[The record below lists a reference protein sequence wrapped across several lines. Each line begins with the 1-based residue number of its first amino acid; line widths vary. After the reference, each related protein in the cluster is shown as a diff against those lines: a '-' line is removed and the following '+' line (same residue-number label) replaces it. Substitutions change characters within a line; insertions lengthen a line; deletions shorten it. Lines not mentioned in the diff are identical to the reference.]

1 MTITSPVK
9 PTHLFGPGQF
19 DAAVNTSAPTPAAFD
34 DLQDMSITFKRDL
47 KSLQG
52 RGQFSADV
60 CAGSSSISWKATLGA
75 LNGRIPSDLVFGAG
89 SNSAQMYNK
98 ATNEARTIGT
108 NGGSFGAVT
117 VVNHGTGVFIRDLG
131 VRDPATNLP
140 LVRVASGAAITS
152 TNHYYVE
159 FETPGRYLFHSSRE
173 GKKLLLSYEWQGN
186 KTGLGNTV
194 SLTNQPQ
201 GQVGDFTAVCCFE
214 SASEQNVVTLNSAL
228 TSDFEMSTKTGDFGK
243 PTISGMAQPD
253 PYGNI
258 GTFSFSQKR

>member
-1 MTITSPVK
+1 MTTTSPVK

-19 DAAVNTSAPTPAAFD
+19 DAAVNTSNPTPAAFD

-98 ATNEARTIGT
+98 ATNEARTIGADNS
-108 NGGSFGAVT
+108 NGATT

-140 LVRVASGAAITS
+140 LVRVASVAAITS
-152 TNHYYVE
+152 KAHYCLLSG
-159 FETPGRYLFHSSRE
+159 TPGRYIFHTARV
-173 GKKLLLSYEWQGN
+173 GQKLLLSYEWQGN
-186 KTGLGNTV
+186 TTGLGNTV

-201 GQVGDFTAVCCFE
+201 GQVGDFTAVACFE
-214 SASEQNVVTLNSAL
+214 SATEQNVVTLNSAL